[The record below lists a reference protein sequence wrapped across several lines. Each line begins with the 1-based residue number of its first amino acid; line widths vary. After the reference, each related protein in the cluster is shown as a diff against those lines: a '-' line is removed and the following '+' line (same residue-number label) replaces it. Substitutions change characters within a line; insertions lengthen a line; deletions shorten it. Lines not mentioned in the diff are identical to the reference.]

1 MPNETSPP
9 TRLICVEDTHN
20 RAGGTV
26 VPLEILTGLR
36 ELATER
42 GLAIHIDGARLFNA
56 ATALGV
62 DVRLITTHTD
72 TVMFCISKGLSAPVG
87 SMLAGSAAFVDQ
99 ARRVRK
105 LLGGGM
111 RQAGVIAA
119 AGIVALEEMTERL
132 VEDHRNARALA
143 EGLAGIPGHAV
154 DLETVQTNIVRYDV
168 SGTGMSSAQY
178 VALLGEEGI
187 RASDLPPAGIRL
199 VTHRHIN
206 AGDIRKVIEIA
217 RRIAAG

>member
-1 MPNETSPP
+1 
-9 TRLICVEDTHN
+9 
-20 RAGGTV
+20 
-26 VPLEILTGLR
+26 
-36 ELATER
+36 
-42 GLAIHIDGARLFNA
+42 
-56 ATALGV
+56 
-62 DVRLITTHTD
+62 
-72 TVMFCISKGLSAPVG
+72 
-87 SMLAGSAAFVDQ
+87 MLAGSAAFVDQ